1 MMIKKLTIL
10 TLLMALLACPDVA
23 MAKKKKDNKRQQ
35 PQPQQEIRFEP
46 QVKVVDYPIENPMAQ
61 LNGEWNLV
69 QIDGDDVNLP
79 RSMRAYLYFDVEA
92 GMLYGNTGTNTLN
105 ATYKLDGNKFKV
117 DNVVTTKI
125 DGDYYQ
131 RLENRMLNCLN
142 EANTISLLS
151 EGDVEY
157 MLVKHN
163 RDELMKFR
171 RQNLDFI
178 NGVWRVMR
186 INETDIPREC
196 DIKIVNDVDMKTVNI
211 ISGNNI
217 NIING
222 VMYIDPMIVHGIEFE
237 DLEFRP
243 TRYRWKYF
251 DTETRLLIALE
262 ETLYCRKA
270 ISGNQIELYTK
281 TLNNRGQFD
290 DKVLVVLQRFDPRY

>member
-1 MMIKKLTIL
+1 MIKKLTIL
-10 TLLMALLACPDVA
+10 TLLTVLVACPNVA
-23 MAKKKKDNKRQQ
+23 MAKKKKEVKQ
-35 PQPQQEIRFEP
+35 PPQQQVRFEP
-46 QVKVVDYPIENPMAQ
+46 QVKIVDYPIENPMNQ

-69 QIDGDDVNLP
+69 QLDGDEVYLP
-79 RSMRAYLYFDVEA
+79 RAMRAYLYIDVEA
-92 GMLYGNTGTNTLN
+92 GMLYGNTGTNSLN

-117 DNVVTTKI
+117 DNVVTTKV
-125 DGDYYQ
+125 DGGYYQ
-131 RLENRMLNCLN
+131 NLENRMLSALN
-142 EANTISLLS
+142 SANALALLK

-157 MLVKHN
+157 MVVKRN
-163 RDELMKFR
+163 RDELMRFR

-222 VMYIDPMIVHGIEFE
+222 VMYIDPMIVHGVEFE

-270 ISGNQIELYTK
+270 DNGNNIELYTK
-281 TLNNRGQFD
+281 VLNNRGMLD
-290 DKVLVVLQRFDPRY
+290 DKVLVVLQPYNAN

>member
-23 MAKKKKDNKRQQ
+23 MAKKKKDNKRPQ

-92 GMLYGNTGTNTLN
+92 GMLYG
-105 ATYKLDGNKFKV
+105 
-117 DNVVTTKI
+117 
-125 DGDYYQ
+125 YQ

-262 ETLYCRKA
+262 ETLYCRKDV
-270 ISGNQIELYTK
+270 SGNQIELYTK